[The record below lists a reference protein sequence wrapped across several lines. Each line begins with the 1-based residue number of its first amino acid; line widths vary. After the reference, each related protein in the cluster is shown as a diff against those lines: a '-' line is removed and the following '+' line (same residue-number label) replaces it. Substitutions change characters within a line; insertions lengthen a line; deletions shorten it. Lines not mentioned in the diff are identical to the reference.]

1 MKTILAEISALGA
14 MLPGNPIA
22 ALAYPGPAQLSMKR
36 QAHASGKGGQIEVRS
51 RQNEI
56 ELHPRWMDILPWIGP
71 IDFYLQ
77 IGPVG
82 LSLQIGQAHLSLRI
96 DLIDPFLC
104 PGARTSH
111 AFAAIVRD

>member
-1 MKTILAEISALGA
+1 
-14 MLPGNPIA
+14 
-22 ALAYPGPAQLSMKR
+22 
-36 QAHASGKGGQIEVRS
+36 
-51 RQNEI
+51 
-56 ELHPRWMDILPWIGP
+56 MDILPWIGP

-104 PGARTSH
+104 PGARASH